1 MRIALLLPILALAA
15 CAPQQWTRHDAS
27 AAQAAKDAEEC
38 QEMAYRK
45 MQAKPHPYLAVDP
58 LIVQDSFARAQNRYP
73 PGVFVDPYGDRF
85 IEEGRLAADCMR
97 SRGYALTPK

>member
-1 MRIALLLPILALAA
+1 MRLALPFMIVALAA
-15 CAPQQWTRHDAS
+15 CAPQQWSRQDAS
-27 AAQAAKDAEEC
+27 TAQAAKDSEEC
-38 QEMAYRK
+38 QDMAYRK
-45 MQAKPHPYLAVDP
+45 MQAKPYPYLAVDP

-85 IEEGRLAADCMR
+85 IEEGRLASECMR